1 MTVFLKNV
9 ETGNVFEMD
18 GENDSA
24 LINKKLLEGKYELI
38 NKGKIDKQELEKLE
52 IPEIPTT
59 QPMKNRLL
67 GNKKC

>member
-9 ETGNVFEMD
+9 ETGYIFEMD

-38 NKGKIDKQELEKLE
+38 NKGKLDKQELEKLE

-59 QPMKNRLL
+59 QPTKSRLL
-67 GNKKC
+67 SKKR

>member
-67 GNKKC
+67 NKKR